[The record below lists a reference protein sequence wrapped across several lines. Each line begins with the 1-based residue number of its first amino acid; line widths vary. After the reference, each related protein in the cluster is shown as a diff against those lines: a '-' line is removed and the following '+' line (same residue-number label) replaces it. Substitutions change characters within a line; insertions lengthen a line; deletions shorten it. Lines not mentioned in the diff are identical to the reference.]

1 MSDNHSEALVIE
13 RLTRVEEK
21 IDNVLDKVG
30 ITHSRIEDHESRLR
44 VLELSGAKLLGIG
57 AAIAALS
64 GIAGSRLVE
73 IFVGS

>member
-1 MSDNHSEALVIE
+1 MSDIQSEALVIE

-21 IDNVLDKVG
+21 IDNLLDKAG
-30 ITHSRIEDHESRLR
+30 HTNTRLEDHESRLR
-44 VLELSGAKLLGIG
+44 VLEQSGAKILGIG
-57 AAIAALS
+57 ATIAALS